1 MAHPQTSPLC
11 LFELA
16 GVTYGIAA
24 EQVQEFIRMVAIT
37 PLPAAP
43 AVIAGFINVRSEL
56 IAVLNLRQRFGL
68 PLAQAKLSDF
78 LLVANTGQR
87 KIALWVDKA
96 LGVTPLNVKQFTE
109 PGQLTAHTQYL
120 KGVVE
125 AEDSRGNHL
134 ILVQD
139 LATLLSDAEQHS
151 LQQALAQANA

>member
-1 MAHPQTSPLC
+1 M
-11 LFELA
+11 
-16 GVTYGIAA
+16 
-24 EQVQEFIRMVAIT
+24 
-37 PLPAAP
+37 
-43 AVIAGFINVRSEL
+43 
-56 IAVLNLRQRFGL
+56 
-68 PLAQAKLSDF
+68 
-78 LLVANTGQR
+78 ANTGQR

-151 LQQALAQANA
+151 LQQALAQANT